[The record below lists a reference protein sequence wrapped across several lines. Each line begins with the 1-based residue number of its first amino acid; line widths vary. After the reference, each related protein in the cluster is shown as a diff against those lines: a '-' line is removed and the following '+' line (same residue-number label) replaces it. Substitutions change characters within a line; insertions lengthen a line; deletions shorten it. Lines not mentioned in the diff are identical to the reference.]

1 MMVFVKILDQPEL
14 MKYLGLRSS
23 EVKICYE
30 VTSNDFGRLQW
41 DLAVGNSEW
50 RVDGD
55 LVVFVRIMDWQSQ
68 TIKVPFTLKLEV
80 DIILYFECV
89 N

>member
-30 VTSNDFGRLQW
+30 VTSNDFGRLQ
-41 DLAVGNSEW
+41 
-50 RVDGD
+50 
-55 LVVFVRIMDWQSQ
+55 
-68 TIKVPFTLKLEV
+68 
-80 DIILYFECV
+80 
-89 N
+89 